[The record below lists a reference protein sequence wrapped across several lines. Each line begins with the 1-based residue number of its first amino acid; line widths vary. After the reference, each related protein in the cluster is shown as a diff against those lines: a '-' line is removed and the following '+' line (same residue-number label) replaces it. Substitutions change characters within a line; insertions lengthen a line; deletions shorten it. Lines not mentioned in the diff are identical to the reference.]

1 MSSLPVVWQII
12 VITVFVLCAF
22 ALYNL
27 YLNAKEQDKKD
38 WRQNSFSRG
47 YHWAKSLS
55 ERTDQKLV
63 EKLIVGSSYF
73 DKGAAAC
80 LLGVSYEQALNI
92 EFGEK

>member
-63 EKLIVGSSYF
+63 EKLIVSSSYF
-73 DKGAAAC
+73 DKGAAAY
-80 LLGVSYEQALNI
+80 LRGENLEHALVR
-92 EFGEK
+92 EFREK